1 MLIKYYFFKKMEQT
15 KINNQFSSFS
25 KFHSQKK
32 NLENLEKNT
41 KIFYLDKI
49 NETIKDILLKKN
61 RTENELLIIKS
72 YLKSLSKFIEILTK
86 NEKKDIEYILTRISK
101 NLKLELVK
109 KNTFLMK
116 IGELGNNFYIILK
129 GKVGV
134 LVPKHFEVIMTKK
147 QYLNHLKMLKNFEE
161 YYLLN
166 STLLENLSILSV
178 DFQEIENTKN
188 NIKKQEEINLKEYLS
203 LINANEYQNEDKIN
217 SFIGLNNYEIDA
229 ILNPIKNKNPLY
241 NKLYYLR
248 IVGLFKVVELN
259 KGSSFGE
266 IALINEDS
274 KRTASI
280 FVIEDSIFG
289 VLKSKDYK
297 LSIKSSQDKIK
308 ENNISFI
315 LETKL
320 FKDVGKNF
328 FFNKFWN
335 FFVERQLKKG
345 EYVFKNNL
353 ERDELYFIYKGEV
366 KIVIPKLTYKKINT
380 YLKVLSHN
388 NYYNNNNLEI
398 NKESD
403 ITLSF
408 VKTGEIIGMND
419 LLYNKK
425 FFCYGIVESKNAIIF
440 AINFNFILNFV
451 NSYEGVKENYN
462 IIQNKK
468 INIMI
473 NRLKSI
479 KTTFENDIVEKI
491 RRDNL
496 LEKYDNGQKVT
507 NFFENM
513 GNISIP
519 GESNAIKL
527 KTIQSKFILNNS
539 KTNFIKTKKTFFGNR
554 KSIILNNNFEEGTN
568 MRNNIINI
576 TNDSFKR
583 DFFPKINKKS
593 HSLSKEKT
601 NEKTNSKNITDNF
614 EFNTTLNSSEN
625 RLIEKKL
632 FKTKN
637 NKLLFQNNIIKN
649 KYLNDFKSRNKCELY
664 SLDSK
669 NINSQNFLNS
679 IAMTKNQI
687 SYLDIKEQNSQKLMK
702 TLYFYNENVDNP
714 LLKENLGIKI
724 RNISYRIK
732 NNNKSNNKKKIIP
745 PYLYI
750 KMGKNLHK

>member
-1 MLIKYYFFKKMEQT
+1 M
-15 KINNQFSSFS
+15 
-25 KFHSQKK
+25 
-32 NLENLEKNT
+32 
-41 KIFYLDKI
+41 
-49 NETIKDILLKKN
+49 
-61 RTENELLIIKS
+61 
-72 YLKSLSKFIEILTK
+72 
-86 NEKKDIEYILTRISK
+86 
-101 NLKLELVK
+101 
-109 KNTFLMK
+109 
-116 IGELGNNFYIILK
+116 
-129 GKVGV
+129 
-134 LVPKHFEVIMTKK
+134 
-147 QYLNHLKMLKNFEE
+147 
-161 YYLLN
+161 
-166 STLLENLSILSV
+166 
-178 DFQEIENTKN
+178 
-188 NIKKQEEINLKEYLS
+188 
-203 LINANEYQNEDKIN
+203 
-217 SFIGLNNYEIDA
+217 
-229 ILNPIKNKNPLY
+229 ILN
-241 NKLYYLR
+241 
-248 IVGLFKVVELN
+248 
-259 KGSSFGE
+259 
-266 IALINEDS
+266 
-274 KRTASI
+274 
-280 FVIEDSIFG
+280 
-289 VLKSKDYK
+289 
-297 LSIKSSQDKIK
+297 
-308 ENNISFI
+308 
-315 LETKL
+315 TKL

-335 FFVERQLKKG
+335 FFVERQLNKG

-353 ERDELYFIYKGEV
+353 ERDEIYFIYKGEV

-440 AINFNFILNFV
+440 AINFNFMLNFV
-451 NSYEGVKENYN
+451 NSYEGVKENYY

-491 RRDNL
+491 RRDTL
-496 LEKYDNGQKVT
+496 LQKYDNGQKVT

-519 GESNAIKL
+519 GESNTIKL
-527 KTIQSKFILNNS
+527 KTIQGKFILNNS
-539 KTNFIKTKKTFFGNR
+539 KKNFNKTKKNYFGNR
-554 KSIILNNNFEEGTN
+554 KSINDNINININNKLNIIVNNNIEEGNNFNNNTIDFTN
-568 MRNNIINI
+568 H
-576 TNDSFKR
+576 SFKR
-583 DFFPKINKKS
+583 DLLPKLYKKS

-601 NEKTNSKNITDNF
+601 NDKTNSKYITDNN
-614 EFNTTLNSSEN
+614 EFNTTINSLEN

-637 NKLLFQNNIIKN
+637 NKIVFQNSIIQN
-649 KYLNDFKSRNKCELY
+649 KSLNVHKSRNKCELY

-669 NINSQNFLNS
+669 NINSKKFLNS
-679 IAMTKNQI
+679 ISMTKNQI

-714 LLKENLGIKI
+714 LLKENLGIKSK
-724 RNISYRIK
+724 NISNRIK
-732 NNNKSNNKKKIIP
+732 NINKINKKKKIIH

-750 KMGKNLHK
+750 IIGKNLHK